1 MNKQEIPLMFCF
13 DNNYVI
19 PAAVAFYSLL
29 EHANKNYKYTMY
41 VLHTDISYANQEK
54 LQETIKP
61 FSDFAELIFVN
72 MENRFEDLWKTIET
86 KGHFSKEVMYK
97 VLVAS
102 IFPKYDKII
111 VSDVDVV
118 FLNDISQSY
127 FDLDVSED
135 YYLAGVKLIGK
146 MQWYMDRYLKTF
158 TKEEVE
164 KLSGF
169 CGGYIVF
176 NLKKLREDN
185 MEEKFIK
192 CFETEGYRI
201 NQMEQDVL
209 NLCCYPKT
217 KRLALKYVACSYMW
231 DEYKTEE
238 DMNTDSV
245 YSKED
250 IEDAMNNTVQL
261 HYATSR
267 KPWKNVDCTKS
278 EIWFEYL
285 MKTNFVEE
293 YFKKLPESIV
303 LPSDRVKKIEDKTE
317 ERVKE
322 EVKDD
327 MLENYTVRKRIIAKL
342 SLRQNKIFRLL
353 RYFIERPTFLFE
365 ANFYKGI
372 YLKIVNKIK
381 KQNYTILIVDNVF
394 PSFYSPFRT
403 EEFMDYFK
411 EFKNV
416 YCLSTWKAIP
426 EEDPNTGDELIEKF
440 EQRCPEYKGRIIN
453 IEDENYIDKINK
465 LKNKLAVLTLL
476 ENVTEQLEFLE
487 NNKIPFVFTLYPGG
501 GFSLSN
507 NKIKNDLKKVF
518 SSKYFKKVIVNNK
531 EIEKY
536 LLDNNL
542 CNKKQIKRISGMI
555 TPKEMFKVRNRC
567 KKHYMEN
574 KNTLDICFADYEYF
588 STDGDDGFKIFVE
601 VAKILK
607 EYKNIKFHVVG
618 KRTPDDFDIRDIRK
632 NMKFYGV
639 KIPEW
644 FIKFY
649 KNIDIVVSPNK
660 VDELS
665 ENVPNDLCTQAML
678 NQVLV
683 MCTDTKNTSTDFEDK
698 KDYIRIKIEAKDIAE
713 KIEKLY
719 KQPKEIMEIAKRG
732 QKKAYKNYCYETQ
745 MYPRYNLIRKI
756 ASKRR

>member
-41 VLHTDISYANQEK
+41 VLHTDISIKNQEK

-61 FSDFAELIFVN
+61 FSDFAELIFVD
-72 MENRFEDLWKTIET
+72 MENKFEGLWERIET

-217 KRLALKYVACSYMW
+217 KRLHLKYVACSYMW
-231 DEYKTEE
+231 DEYKTEQ
-238 DMNTDSV
+238 DMETDTV
-245 YSKED
+245 YSKEE
-250 IEDAMNNTVQL
+250 IEDAMTNTVQL
-261 HYATSR
+261 HYATSK

-278 EIWFEYL
+278 EVWFRYL
-285 MKTNFVEE
+285 MKTNFIEE
-293 YFKKLPESIV
+293 YFEKLPKNIV
-303 LPSDRVKKIEDKTE
+303 IPDDRIRRIE
-317 ERVKE
+317 ERTQRKVEE

-342 SLRQNKIFRLL
+342 SLRQNKVFKLL
-353 RYFIERPTFLFE
+353 KYVVERPKFLFE
-365 ANFYKGI
+365 ANFYKGL
-372 YLKIVNKIK
+372 YWKIIK
-381 KQNYTILIVDNVF
+381 RLLRKEYNILIVDNVF

-403 EEFMDYFK
+403 EEFMNYFK

-426 EEDPNTGDELIEKF
+426 KEDPNTGDELIEQF
-440 EQRCPEYKGRIIN
+440 EQRCPEYKGKIIN

-465 LKNKLAVLTLL
+465 LENKLAVLTLL
-476 ENVTEQLEFLE
+476 ENVTEELDFLE
-487 NNKIPFVFTLYPGG
+487 KNKIPFIFTLYPGG
-501 GFSLSN
+501 GFNIDN
-507 NKIKNDLKKVF
+507 NDINEKLKKIF
-518 SSKYFKKVIVNNK
+518 SSKCFKKVIVNDK
-531 EIEKY
+531 RIQKY
-536 LLDNNL
+536 LLDNKL
-542 CNKKQIKRISGMI
+542 CDKKQIKMISGMV

-567 KKHYMEN
+567 KKHYMEG

-588 STDGDDGFKIFVE
+588 SNEREDGFEIFIE
-601 VAKILK
+601 VARLLK

-618 KRTPDDFDIRDIRK
+618 RRTPDDLDIRDIRS
-632 NMKFYGV
+632 NIKFYGV

-649 KNIDIVVSPNK
+649 KNIDIVISPNR
-660 VDELS
+660 VDNFA
-665 ENVPNDLCTQAML
+665 ENIPNDLCVQAML
-678 NQVLV
+678 NEVLV
-683 MCTDTKNTSTDFEDK
+683 MCRDTEKTCTKFIDGEN
-698 KDYIRIKIEAKDIAE
+698 YIKIGTDAREISK
-713 KIEKLY
+713 KIEELY
-719 KQPKEIMEIAKRG
+719 NEPRKIIDIAKRA
-732 QKKAYKNYCYETQ
+732 QKKANKFYSYETQ
-745 MYPRYNLIRKI
+745 MFPRYNLIRKI
-756 ASKRR
+756 LSKGR